1 MALIHD
7 RQDVDRAL
15 AIRFRNVAVGARA
28 GDSTRIQL
36 CGRLS
41 VEVGGVQLADGLRGR
56 QVRLLL
62 AYMLLN
68 RSRHV
73 GRDEL
78 IGALWP
84 DRAPQSQ
91 DAALRTL
98 LSRLRSGLGAAA
110 LAGRDELILSFP
122 EPVWVDLEAAGTEL
136 QRALA
141 ALERADARSAWALAQ
156 VPLNIASRGLLPGV
170 QASWLDVRRRELE
183 DVRLQSLEVVA
194 RAGLSMG
201 GAQLTSVERAAR
213 TLIDSEPYRESGYVL
228 LMESLAARGNIA
240 EGMRVFERLRSLL
253 RDELGTAPSPDAIA
267 ANERLLRPEP
277 TSRTPGP
284 SDDGTGA
291 IELPA
296 ELRARLDAPLVGRRR
311 ELAELTRLWGLAGG
325 EREGED
331 LHGDATRGSG
341 RIVILAGD
349 AGIGKTSLAAELARR
364 SHDGGGVVLAGR
376 APEEALVPYQPFLE
390 ALRHYFATASPEE
403 LRAAVSEY
411 GPELARLVPELR
423 RRAPELPPAPTSEA
437 EGERYQLFEAVVGL
451 LTAIAARAP
460 ILLVLDDLH
469 WADRPT
475 LLLLR
480 HLARASEPARLLI
493 LVAYR
498 TEAPGDGLG
507 DAVADLRREGLVTQ
521 LDVAGLS
528 ERETAQLVRLR
539 AGEAPSHAF
548 ARALHAET
556 EGNPFF
562 VEEIVRQLVQVGVRA
577 GAASASELQR
587 FGLPEGVKQMLA
599 RRLALLDTRTIEW
612 LRVAAVLGRDFE
624 IGLLEQ
630 LLGLDEDQFLAALE
644 EALAAGLLLEST
656 GDPGHYSFSHAL
668 IRETLYEG
676 MSGQRRARIHRR
688 VGNALEAAGETS
700 ASALA
705 LHFTRAS
712 SPSDAEKAIT
722 YACRAGEEA
731 GAILAYE
738 EAAEHYSRAAEV
750 LTRFEP
756 DARAR
761 RCELLLLVGE
771 ARVRSG
777 ERTLA
782 REAFREA
789 GALADGLGDGASLGR
804 AAVGASR
811 RYVQQPGVIDTELI
825 AMLERALEMSSG
837 EVSVE
842 RVRLLARLCGAIYYS
857 PERGRM
863 IELSEQAEQI
873 SERLDDAEARA
884 YARAARRRALWDAAH
899 LQDRLQ
905 TSTEMLTLAQRAA
918 NQELQLQAHAWLVVD
933 LLESGNRDAVDAQI
947 EAFTAG
953 AEQLRQ
959 PLYLW
964 QAAVW
969 RAMRALLEGSLDQ
982 AEELAAEALAA
993 GGPAEG
999 VTAAQ
1004 YYGIQLLAIRRE
1016 QGRMGEVEQAARQ
1029 MVASNPIRPAWRAA
1043 LATVLW
1049 ESDQPAEAR
1058 AELEQLAGEDFR
1070 DIPHDGD
1077 WLTTMSVLCDLCAAL
1092 EDPARAALLYE
1103 ALLPYERVN
1112 VVAGIAVVC
1121 FGSAARYLGKLAVT
1135 IGRER
1140 DAGDH
1145 FELALEQN
1153 ASLGA
1158 PVLLA
1163 HTQLDYASSLGH
1175 GVRARRMIDEAARTA
1190 AELGLAALAQRAEG
1204 LAAR

>member
-7 RQDVDRAL
+7 RHDADRAL
-15 AIRFRNVAVGARA
+15 AIRFQNVAVAVRA
-28 GDSTRIQL
+28 GDSTRVQL
-36 CGRLS
+36 CGHLS

-62 AYMLLN
+62 AYLLLN
-68 RSRHV
+68 RSRHI
-73 GRDEL
+73 GREEL

-84 DRAPQSQ
+84 DRAPLSQ

-98 LSRLRSGLGAAA
+98 LSRLRSGLGSSA

-122 EPVWVDLEAAGTEL
+122 EPVWVDLEAAGAEL

-141 ALERADARSAWALAQ
+141 ALERADARGAWGLAQ

-170 QASWLDVRRRELE
+170 QASWLEPRRRELE
-183 DVRLQSLEVVA
+183 DLRLQSLEVIA

-201 GAQLTSVERAAR
+201 GAQLTSAERAAR
-213 TLIDSEPYRESGYVL
+213 GLIESEPYRESGYVL
-228 LMESLAARGNIA
+228 LIEALAARGNVA
-240 EGMRVFERLRSLL
+240 EGVRVFERLRSLL

-267 ANERLLRPEP
+267 AHARLMRPEASARAAAMAGEEP
-277 TSRTPGP
+277 A
-284 SDDGTGA
+284 GA

-296 ELRARLDAPLVGRRR
+296 ELRARFDAALVGRRR
-311 ELAELTRLWGLAGG
+311 ELGELTRLWGLA
-325 EREGED
+325 
-331 LHGDATRGSG
+331 RGKG
-341 RIVILAGD
+341 HDRGAQRIVVLAGD

-364 SHDGGGVVLAGR
+364 AHDDGGVVLAGR

-390 ALRHYFATASPEE
+390 ALRHYFATASLSE

-423 RRAPELPPAPTSEA
+423 RRAPDLPPTSTGEA

-451 LTAIAARAP
+451 LTAISERAP

-480 HLARASEPARLLI
+480 HLARAPGPSRLLI

-498 TEAPGDGLG
+498 TEATGDGLG

-521 LDVAGLS
+521 LDIGGLS
-528 ERETAQLVRLR
+528 ERETAQLVRMR
-539 AGEAPSHAF
+539 TGEAPSHAF

-562 VEEIVRQLVQVGVRA
+562 VEEIVRHLGQAGVET

-587 FGLPEGVKQMLA
+587 FGLPEGVKQILA
-599 RRLALLDTRTIEW
+599 RRLARLDSKTIEW

-624 IGLLEQ
+624 IALLEQ
-630 LLGLDEDQFLAALE
+630 LVALDEEQFLASLE

-676 MSGQRRARIHRR
+676 MSAHRRARIHRR
-688 VGNALEAAGETS
+688 VGEALEAAGETS
-700 ASALA
+700 PGALA
-705 LHFTRAS
+705 HHFTRAAS
-712 SPSDAEKAIT
+712 RADADKAIG
-722 YACRAGEEA
+722 YAQRAGEA
-731 GAILAYE
+731 AAAILAHD
-738 EAAEHYSRAAEV
+738 EAAEHYSRAVEV

-756 DARAR
+756 DASER

-777 ERTLA
+777 DRLLA
-782 REAFREA
+782 RSAFREA
-789 GALADGLGDGASLGR
+789 AALAECRGDSASLAR
-804 AAVGASR
+804 AAIGASR

-825 AMLERALEMSSG
+825 AMLERALEMTS
-837 EVSVE
+837 EDLTLD

-857 PERGRM
+857 PKRGEM
-863 IELSEQAEQI
+863 LELSEEATRIAEQ
-873 SERLDDAEARA
+873 LDDAEARA
-884 YARAARRRALWDAAH
+884 YARAARRRALWDATH
-899 LQDRLQ
+899 LEERLR

-918 NQELQLQAHAWLVVD
+918 NLELQLQAHAWLVVD
-933 LLESGNRDAVDAQI
+933 LLEHGDRDAVDAQI
-947 EAFTAG
+947 AAFTAG

-964 QAAVW
+964 QASVW
-969 RAMRALLEGSLDQ
+969 RAMRALLEGSLAP

-999 VTAAQ
+999 VTAPQ
-1004 YYGIQLLAIRRE
+1004 YYAIQLLAIRRE
-1016 QGRMGEVEQAARQ
+1016 QGRMGELEQAARQ

-1043 LATVLW
+1043 LATMLW
-1049 ESDQPAEAR
+1049 EGDRLDEAR
-1058 AELEQLAGEDFR
+1058 EELERLAREDFR

-1077 WLTTMSVLCDLCAAL
+1077 WMTTITVLCEIVVAL
-1092 EDPARAALLYE
+1092 EDRERSALLYE
-1103 ALLPYERVN
+1103 ALLPYESVN
-1112 VVAGIAVVC
+1112 VAAGIAVVC
-1121 FGSAARYLGKLAVT
+1121 FGSAARYLGKLAST
-1135 IGRER
+1135 IGREG
-1140 DAGDH
+1140 DATRH
-1145 FELALEQN
+1145 FELALERN
-1153 ASLGA
+1153 AMLQA

-1163 HTQLDYASSLGH
+1163 HTQLDFATALG
-1175 GVRARRMIDEAARTA
+1175 GGIQAARMIDEAAETA
-1190 AELGLAALAQRAEG
+1190 VALGLPAV
-1204 LAAR
+1204 ARRVERLRDG